1 VSSMEREITGVV
13 MVFRDVT
20 KEVEV
25 DRMKSEFISLV
36 SHEMRTPMTSIKGYT
51 DLILMGSVGPVSDMQ
66 KSFLTVIK
74 SNADRLTALVADL
87 LDLSRIETG
96 RIKLDLKYVQ
106 LEDLINDVLATLR
119 TQIEAKQQHVKTHV
133 PWGLPDIKVDR
144 DRIVQILTNLIS
156 NAHKYTPEG
165 GTITVSVEEVDSG
178 MLGVAVKDTGIGI
191 SAKDQERLFTRFF
204 RADHPGVQTVS
215 GTGLGLVIAQSLV
228 EMHGGAMQVESALGE
243 GSTFRFTLPMRA
255 GEDARASGDKQ
266 ADEAVAAVVA
276 PVRSPAPPASP
287 PLSQEEEEQNLD
299 LSALDAPDSALDEGP
314 AGFGGDAAAGAPRD
328 DEATR

>member
-1 VSSMEREITGVV
+1 

-66 KSFLTVIK
+66 KSFLNVIK

-106 LEDLINDVLATLR
+106 LEDLINEVLATLR
-119 TQIEAKQQHVKTHV
+119 TQIEAKQQHVRNPCALGPARHQGG
-133 PWGLPDIKVDR
+133 PRPDRADA
-144 DRIVQILTNLIS
+144 DQPDQQCPQIH
-156 NAHKYTPEG
+156 ARRRHDHG
-165 GTITVSVEEVDSG
+165 RRRGMDSG
-178 MLGVAVKDTGIGI
+178 VLAVAVKDTGIGI

-228 EMHGGAMQVESALGE
+228 EMHGGAMQVESVLGE

-255 GEDARASGDKQ
+255 GEDVRPAGEKHGAETV
-266 ADEAVAAVVA
+266 AAVAA
-276 PVRSPAPPASP
+276 PVRDAASP
-287 PLSQEEEEQNLD
+287 SL
-299 LSALDAPDSALDEGP
+299 AGP
-314 AGFGGDAAAGAPRD
+314 EPGGRRTESGPVGARCAGQPARMA
-328 DEATR
+328 